1 MNADRYEG
9 RPGRIPKGFGT
20 VSPAFSLIELLV
32 VIAIIAVLVTMTI
45 LSVGN
50 VGQGRKLT
58 TAGNLTVD
66 LINQAR
72 QVAKAKNTLTML
84 ALITDTNEADAGRAL
99 TALAFSANGTNGTWS
114 QVDKWRLLPEGIII
128 DQASSTNF
136 FGPVPAAALPI
147 TRMGQTVSCSAM
159 VFLPD
164 GRALTSS
171 SAPQVLYL
179 KAVTSTNPAP
189 SLPNYYKI
197 IVNQATGIPIIRRP

>member
-1 MNADRYEG
+1 MIADRYEG
-9 RPGRIPKGFGT
+9 RKGRISKGFRT

-66 LINQAR
+66 LINHAR
-72 QVAKAKNTLTML
+72 QLAKAKNTLTML
-84 ALITDTNEADAGRAL
+84 AMLESGADSGRAL
-99 TALAFSANGTNGTWS
+99 TTLAFSATNGTNGTWS

-147 TRMGQTVSCSAM
+147 TRMI
-159 VFLPD
+159 
-164 GRALTSS
+164 RALRYTRSNRKARSPS
-171 SAPQVLYL
+171 SASRCAAG
-179 KAVTSTNPAP
+179 KATTGVAALRMSSADAGASMSRRARVSVTA
-189 SLPNYYKI
+189 
-197 IVNQATGIPIIRRP
+197 

>member
-1 MNADRYEG
+1 MIADRYEG
-9 RPGRIPKGFGT
+9 RKGRISKGFRT

-72 QVAKAKNTLTML
+72 QFAKARNTLTML
-84 ALITDTNEADAGRAL
+84 AMLESGADSGRAL
-99 TALAFSANGTNGTWS
+99 TTLAFSANGTNGTWS

>member
-20 VSPAFSLIELLV
+20 VSPAFGLIELLV

-72 QVAKAKNTLTML
+72 QLAKARNTLTML
-84 ALITDTNEADAGRAL
+84 AMLESGADSGRAL
-99 TALAFSANGTNGTWS
+99 TTLAFSATNGTNGTWS